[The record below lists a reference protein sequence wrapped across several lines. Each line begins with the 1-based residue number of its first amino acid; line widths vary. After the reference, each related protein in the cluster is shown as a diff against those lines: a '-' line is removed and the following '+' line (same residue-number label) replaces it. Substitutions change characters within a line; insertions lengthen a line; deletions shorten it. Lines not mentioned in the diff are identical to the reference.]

1 MMPVAHSGDDA
12 NGFVWMGLWACAC
25 ALGAALSPTLSHRRP
40 RLKWRVEALDVD
52 VDARAMHFPFRRAK
66 KKPKKT
72 AAMDPDGDAAA
83 DSDGG
88 ACAQG
93 PMFAMVCIN
102 NVNRSPAA
110 HASLRAAGLR
120 VCSFGAG
127 RAVTFPGATA
137 ADSRVFK
144 FRTPYETMQ
153 RILQAEDAATF
164 SRNGVLGILERDV
177 SVKRGPERWQS
188 LTNKDLLA
196 IDVVVCLD
204 YAMFITVL
212 EGAVSSAS
220 GLAGKTTKLTYD
232 VLCMTRRQ
240 TSACASG

>member
-1 MMPVAHSGDDA
+1 
-12 NGFVWMGLWACAC
+12 
-25 ALGAALSPTLSHRRP
+25 
-40 RLKWRVEALDVD
+40 
-52 VDARAMHFPFRRAK
+52 MHFPFRRTK
-66 KKPKKT
+66 KKPKK
-72 AAMDPDGDAAA
+72 AATMDPDAAA
-83 DSDGG
+83 AAGGDGS
-88 ACAQG
+88 ADAQG

-153 RILQAEDAATF
+153 RILQAEDAVTF
-164 SRNGVLGILERDV
+164 ARNGVLGILERDV
-177 SVKRGPERWQS
+177 GIKRGPERWQS
-188 LTNKDLLA
+188 LANKDLLA

-212 EGAVSSAS
+212 EGAVSTAS
-220 GLAGKTTKLTYD
+220 D
-232 VLCMTRRQ
+232 W
-240 TSACASG
+240 SGEAT